1 VVAELNRLLIALFDV
16 EERYRDVI
24 LNLREQQALT
34 DLLDRED
41 PLFACLLSASLR
53 TFAWIEDQRNAVIEA
68 IGEHLPLE
76 RELTPANGGGVYQR
90 RDPTGTGFGRGIEGV
105 NAREPAPQ
113 NAIAIRESQLTSH
126 R

>member
-1 VVAELNRLLIALFDV
+1 MVAELNRLLIALFDV

-41 PLFACLLSASLR
+41 PLFACFLSASLR

-76 RELTPANGGGVYQR
+76 RELTPANVAGVSNAGTPQELASGGGS
-90 RDPTGTGFGRGIEGV
+90 RG
-105 NAREPAPQ
+105 
-113 NAIAIRESQLTSH
+113 
-126 R
+126 